1 MNAGR
6 AANNTTCI
14 TYIGGEDMKK
24 STNADDRLERAKAK
38 DSTDEGRSEFFMTKD
53 AWNQDGNPAA
63 IVDEFGPELEREA
76 PPTLNGKPAE

>member
-1 MNAGR
+1 
-6 AANNTTCI
+6 
-14 TYIGGEDMKK
+14 MKK
-24 STNADDRLERAKAK
+24 STNTDERLAQAKAK